1 MEMAL
6 STAVGNMKI
15 NSEGGTSSDVADP
28 LKWVFQ
34 DEHIIGNGS
43 FGVVYQAV
51 VQGSQPQRVR

>member
-1 MEMAL
+1 MAL